1 LTNTIDTISLDVS
14 YPHHISVSPDGALLA
29 IAVPGMDL
37 SGGHL
42 MEPQGGAESDG
53 SIRAHD
59 SLQHSGHSILQHG
72 MAGKVLVVSV
82 AGRAVTQSRDLPA
95 MNHNAAFS
103 LDGTEIWTSQMT
115 DPGKVLILDAASLE
129 TKAEIAV
136 GRHPAEV
143 TFSSDGRRAFVAN
156 IEDDSITAIDVSTRA
171 ILSTIPVAG
180 GPVGAWPGADGLMYI
195 DSERGKSISALDPVA
210 LALVRTYDLGFTPG
224 MAATDLEHA
233 LWVTDSDNGKV
244 AIFAANTTTLESQI
258 ATDDGAHGIAFTAD
272 GTRAFVTNQT
282 SDTVSVIDTTSRT
295 VISTLSVGKKPN
307 GIVFGSK

>member
-1 LTNTIDTISLDVS
+1 
-14 YPHHISVSPDGALLA
+14 
-29 IAVPGMDL
+29 
-37 SGGHL
+37 
-42 MEPQGGAESDG
+42 
-53 SIRAHD
+53 
-59 SLQHSGHSILQHG
+59 
-72 MAGKVLVVSV
+72 
-82 AGRAVTQSRDLPA
+82 
-95 MNHNAAFS
+95 
-103 LDGTEIWTSQMT
+103 
-115 DPGKVLILDAASLE
+115 
-129 TKAEIAV
+129 
-136 GRHPAEV
+136 
-143 TFSSDGRRAFVAN
+143 
-156 IEDDSITAIDVSTRA
+156 
-171 ILSTIPVAG
+171 
-180 GPVGAWPGADGLMYI
+180 MYI